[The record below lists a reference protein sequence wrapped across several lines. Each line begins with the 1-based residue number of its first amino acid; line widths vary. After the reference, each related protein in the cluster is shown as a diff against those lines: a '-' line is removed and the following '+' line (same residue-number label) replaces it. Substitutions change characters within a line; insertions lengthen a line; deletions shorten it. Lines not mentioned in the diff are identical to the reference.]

1 MRSSYGLLGYDVT
14 IAVVVRKTIFVSCND
29 EDGAIEE
36 AINGFTITDKDWKM
50 EDLEVED
57 VQPDYFDN

>member
-1 MRSSYGLLGYDVT
+1 MSNYGLTGYDVT
-14 IAVVVRKTIFVSCND
+14 IAVVVRKTIFVPCND
-29 EDGAIEE
+29 EDAAIDE
-36 AINGFTITDKDWKM
+36 AINGFKIDDKDWKM